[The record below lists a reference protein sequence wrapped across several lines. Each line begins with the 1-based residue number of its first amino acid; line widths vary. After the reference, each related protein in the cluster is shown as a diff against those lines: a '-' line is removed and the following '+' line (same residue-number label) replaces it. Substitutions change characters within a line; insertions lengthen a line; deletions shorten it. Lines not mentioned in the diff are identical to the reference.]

1 MRYIIRAF
9 KYFIQIT
16 VIMTVVI
23 AALMLLG
30 LVSRD
35 IGVAFRQ
42 GWKSIGYI
50 LLMFAG
56 VSAVYPYFGYARR
69 SVDLKGSFAEIRDG
83 IVEVMKARGYVLE
96 KEEGEHLSFR
106 LSSPAARLARLWED
120 RLTFTRELG
129 GYSVEGLNKDLVRVV
144 NALRYRFRGED

>member
-1 MRYIIRAF
+1 MRYLIRAF

-56 VSAVYPYFGYARR
+56 VSAVYP
-69 SVDLKGSFAEIRDG
+69 
-83 IVEVMKARGYVLE
+83 
-96 KEEGEHLSFR
+96 
-106 LSSPAARLARLWED
+106 
-120 RLTFTRELG
+120 
-129 GYSVEGLNKDLVRVV
+129 
-144 NALRYRFRGED
+144 

>member
-1 MRYIIRAF
+1 MRYLIRAF

-56 VSAVYPYFGYARR
+56 VSAVYPYFGYVRR
-69 SVDLKGSFAEIRDG
+69 SVALNGSFAELRDG
-83 IVEVMKARGYVLE
+83 ILEVMKARGYELE
-96 KEEGEHLSFR
+96 KEDGENLAFR
-106 LSSPAARLARLWED
+106 LASPTARIARLWED

-129 GYSVEGLNKDLVRVV
+129 GYSIEGLNKDLVRVA
-144 NALRYRFRGED
+144 NALQYRFRGE

>member
-1 MRYIIRAF
+1 MRYLIRAF

-42 GWKSIGYI
+42 GWKSIGYL

-56 VSAVYPYFGYARR
+56 VSAVYPYFGYVRR
-69 SVDLKGSFAEIRDG
+69 SVTLNGSFAELRDG
-83 IVEVMKARGYVLE
+83 ILEVMKARGYELE
-96 KEEGEHLSFR
+96 KEEGENLTFR
-106 LSSPAARLARLWED
+106 LASPTARIARLWED

-129 GYSVEGLNKDLVRVV
+129 GYSIEGLNKDLVRVA
-144 NALRYRFRGED
+144 NALQYRFRGE